1 MARSVVSAIIVTY
14 VLAVVQATIGSR
26 LAVAGVAPDLLLVW
40 TVCVGLLS
48 GPRAGMIAGFACG
61 FLEGSLLQ
69 RMIGAL
75 AVGKGV
81 SGLAAG
87 LISTRMLREHW
98 LVPAISAA
106 VLTLA
111 NEMVFLALSDRSGGW
126 GYSGRALGLR
136 VLYHA
141 ALAPIMF
148 AVVARGRQ
156 TLSGERGGRLSH
168 DA

>member
-1 MARSVVSAIIVTY
+1 MARSAVSAIIVTY
-14 VLAVVQATIGSR
+14 ALAVVQATVGGQ

-40 TVCVGLLS
+40 TVCIGLLG

-69 RMIGAL
+69 RTIGAL
-75 AVGKGV
+75 AAAKGL

-98 LVPAISAA
+98 LAPAIAA
-106 VLTLA
+106 GLLTIA
-111 NEMVFLALSDRSGGW
+111 NEVVFLALSDRTAGW
-126 GYSGRALGLR
+126 AYAGRVLGVR
-136 VLYHA
+136 TLYHA
-141 ALAPIMF
+141 VLAPVMF
-148 AVVARGRQ
+148 AAAARARRELAGD
-156 TLSGERGGRLSH
+156 RGDRLSH

>member
-1 MARSVVSAIIVTY
+1 MARSVVLAAIVTY
-14 VLAVVQATIGSR
+14 ALAVVQATVGRR

-40 TVCVGLLS
+40 TVCIGLLS
-48 GPRAGMIAGFACG
+48 GPRAGMVVGFACG

-75 AVGKGV
+75 ATGKAL

-98 LVPAISAA
+98 LVPAIAA
-106 VLTLA
+106 ALLTIA
-111 NEMVFLALSDRSGGW
+111 NEMVFLALSDKSAGW
-126 GYSGRALGLR
+126 GYAGRTLGVR
-136 VLYHA
+136 TLYHA
-141 ALAPIMF
+141 VLAPIMF
-148 AVVARGRQ
+148 AAVARARRE
-156 TLSGERGGRLSH
+156 LAGERGGRLGH

>member
-14 VLAVVQATIGSR
+14 GLAVVQATVGGR
-26 LAVAGVAPDLLLVW
+26 LAVGGVAPDLLLVW
-40 TVCVGLLS
+40 TVCIGLLS

-61 FLEGSLLQ
+61 ILEGSLLQ

-75 AVGKGV
+75 AVGKGL

-126 GYSGRALGLR
+126 GYSGRAIGLR

-148 AVVARGRQ
+148 AAVARGRQ
-156 TLSGERGGRLSH
+156 ALSGERGGRLSH